1 VAVVDNTA
9 MPVLEIK
16 PKHGIYDYE
25 CKYTSGMSEYIV
37 PAEIPEELSISMKE
51 IAVRACNSLRCEVYA
66 RVDFR
71 LSPDNK
77 IYALEVNTLPGMTSL
92 SLVPKMA
99 KKTRFY
105 IIVSVVVI
113 GTLYL
118 LFNSYGVVK
127 YAKVKS
133 DLEDLNSRITQ
144 LEEENRRLEA
154 EIDSLKRNVPAKIEK
169 IAREKYN
176 MIRPNEKKIE
186 FKAEE

>member
-1 VAVVDNTA
+1 
-9 MPVLEIK
+9 MKFLEK
-16 PKHGIYDYE
+16 K
-25 CKYTSGMSEYIV
+25 
-37 PAEIPEELSISMKE
+37 
-51 IAVRACNSLRCEVYA
+51 
-66 RVDFR
+66 
-71 LSPDNK
+71 K
-77 IYALEVNTLPGMTSL
+77 I
-92 SLVPKMA
+92 
-99 KKTRFY
+99 RFY